1 MLIVPEYRYC
11 KQKIQ
16 MLLQEASYLRVFVIK
31 IYIQICDHS
40 IWDDYD
46 QALYSFTYFNLQVA
60 IWWSDFCPFFPLEM
74 IRIGLMFHYIDHLLK
89 VRPIFICAHFLIVQY
104 GRNEATKSQLV
115 NYCLQTVN
123 KLILCF
129 QRVLESD
136 IRVGSYSYD
145 VKKEKWCEVS
155 LKVSSAVVYLTRP
168 AQCKH
173 MGLYEI

>member
-1 MLIVPEYRYC
+1 MFVPFILKKMKIYITAKVKIRKTRIGSNTNPSMLIVPEYRYR

-60 IWWSDFCPFFPLEM
+60 IWWSDFYPFFPLEM

-104 GRNEATKSQLV
+104 GRNEATKS
-115 NYCLQTVN
+115 
-123 KLILCF
+123 
-129 QRVLESD
+129 
-136 IRVGSYSYD
+136 
-145 VKKEKWCEVS
+145 
-155 LKVSSAVVYLTRP
+155 
-168 AQCKH
+168 
-173 MGLYEI
+173 